1 MSAARPPGSIT
12 KKVTN
17 VMVRNEDESMDP
29 RTVSGRRRL
38 LTGLAALPVLAA
50 CSPTVKIEAPAEPIE
65 INVNVRIE
73 QEVRVKIDR
82 ELDTLF
88 EEDDDIF

>member
-1 MSAARPPGSIT
+1 
-12 KKVTN
+12 
-17 VMVRNEDESMDP
+17 MVRNEDESMDP